1 MWQAVRTIGMDYRKK
16 LLITFIF
23 VALENILFLV
33 YPIFGGFAVN
43 AVMQGHV
50 CVVAT
55 T

>member
-33 YPIFGGFAVN
+33 YPIFGVL
-43 AVMQGHV
+43 VK
-50 CVVAT
+50 T
-55 T
+55 